1 MPRTIPA
8 ISPGE
13 RSPSERPERWGA
25 SVDSERLAIGAARP
39 RVAVTKRKMM
49 RLSMVLVEFSQE
61 AEGVVREVPE
71 VVRAT

>member
-25 SVDSERLAIGAARP
+25 SVDSERLVIGAATP
-39 RVAVTKRKMM
+39 RVAVTKRRMM
-49 RLSMVLVEFSQE
+49 LSMVLVEFSQE
-61 AEGVVREVPE
+61 AEGLVREVLE
-71 VVRAT
+71 VGRVT